1 MMRGNEVEVSQVS
14 EKAEVTLK
22 SGKSHLHILG
32 IQSTIAWENPEA
44 NRLHFEK
51 QIRGNVKKFPET
63 DLVVL
68 PEVFTTGFTM
78 NLSKIDSWESRET
91 LHWMTR
97 LSSELNVGLT
107 GSIAYRFEDGT
118 ARNRSLFV
126 RPDGSF
132 EFYDKKHLFSL
143 GSEDQF
149 FEKGQVKKI
158 VEFRGW
164 KILLQICYD
173 LRFPCSSRNTL
184 EDRYDIALYVANW
197 PQARIKHWLTLL
209 QARAIENQCYV
220 MGVNRT
226 GADAKELLYPG
237 ESLGV
242 DFYGNVCDQTTQD
255 DVVQLVCD
263 RTSLEEF
270 KIKFPVLEDGDT
282 SD

>member
-1 MMRGNEVEVSQVS
+1 MSRGNEVEVSHVS
-14 EKAEVTLK
+14 KKPEVTLK

-32 IQSTIAWENPEA
+32 IQSTIVWENPEA

-51 QIRGNVKKFPET
+51 QIREGVQKNPET

-78 NLSKIDSWESRET
+78 NLSKIDSWESRDT
-91 LHWMTR
+91 LNWMTR
-97 LSSELNVGLT
+97 LSSELNVGVT
-107 GSIAYRFEDGT
+107 GSVAFRFEDGT
-118 ARNRSLFV
+118 GRNRSLFV

-149 FEKGQVKKI
+149 FEKGLVKKI

-197 PQARIKHWLTLL
+197 PQARIKHWVTLL

-226 GADAKELLYPG
+226 GTDANELLYPG

-282 SD
+282 LD

>member
-1 MMRGNEVEVSQVS
+1 MSSRNKGVVSRVS
-14 EKAEVTLK
+14 EKPKVTLK
-22 SGKSHLHILG
+22 SVNPQLHLLG
-32 IQSTIAWENPEA
+32 IQSTIVWENPEA
-44 NRLHFEK
+44 NRVNFEK
-51 QIRGNVKKFPET
+51 KIREGVQKTPET

-78 NLSKIDSWESRET
+78 NLAKIDSWESRET
-91 LHWMTR
+91 LNWMTR
-97 LSSELNVGLT
+97 LASELDVGLT
-107 GSIAYRFEDGT
+107 GSVAFRFEDGT

-143 GSEDQF
+143 GSEDKF
-149 FEKGQVKKI
+149 FEQGQVKKI

-173 LRFPCSSRNTL
+173 LRFPCFSRNSHT
-184 EDRYDIALYVANW
+184 DRYDIALYVANW
-197 PQARIKHWLTLL
+197 PEARIQPWLTLL

-226 GADAKELLYPG
+226 GSDANGILYPG
-237 ESLGV
+237 KSLAV
-242 DFYGNVCDQTTQD
+242 NFYGEIHDQATQD

-263 RTSLEEF
+263 RTALEEF
-270 KIKFPVLEDGDT
+270 KTKFPVLEDWD
-282 SD
+282 

>member
-1 MMRGNEVEVSQVS
+1 MMRGKDGVVSNAS
-14 EKAEVTLK
+14 EKSEVTLK
-22 SGKSHLHILG
+22 SENPHLHLLG
-32 IQSTIAWENPEA
+32 IQSNIVWENPEA
-44 NRLHFEK
+44 NRVNFEK
-51 QIRGNVKKFPET
+51 QIREGVKNFPET
-63 DLVVL
+63 DVVVL
-68 PEVFTTGFTM
+68 PEVLTTGFTM

-91 LHWMTR
+91 LNWMTR
-97 LSSELNVGLT
+97 LASELNVGLT
-107 GSIAYRFEDGT
+107 GSIAFRFEDGT

-132 EFYDKKHLFSL
+132 EFYDKKHLFSF
-143 GSEDQF
+143 GSEDAF
-149 FEKGQVKKI
+149 FEKGLVKKI

-197 PQARIKHWLTLL
+197 PEARIKHWLILL

-226 GADAKELLYPG
+226 GSDANSKIYPG
-237 ESLGV
+237 ENLAV
-242 DFYGNVCDQTTQD
+242 DFYGVIFDQATKNNT
-255 DVVQLVCD
+255 VKLVCD

-270 KIKFPVLEDGDT
+270 KTKFPVLEDVD
-282 SD
+282 

>member
-1 MMRGNEVEVSQVS
+1 MMSGNEVEVSQVS
-14 EKAEVTLK
+14 EKSEVTQVLEK
-22 SGKSHLHILG
+22 SGKPHLHLLG

-51 QIRGNVKKFPET
+51 QIREGVQKFPET

-91 LHWMTR
+91 LNWMTR
-97 LSSELNVGLT
+97 LSSELNVGVT
-107 GSIAYRFEDGT
+107 GSVAFRFEDGT
-118 ARNRSLFV
+118 ARNRSLFI

-132 EFYDKKHLFSL
+132 EFYDKKHLFFL
-143 GSEDQF
+143 GSEDSF
-149 FEKGQVKKI
+149 FEKGLVKKI

-173 LRFPCSSRNTL
+173 LRFPCSSRNML

-197 PQARIKHWLTLL
+197 PEARIKHWVTLL

-226 GADAKELLYPG
+226 GADANSILYPG
-237 ESLGV
+237 ESLAV

-270 KIKFPVLEDGDT
+270 KIKFPVLEDGD
-282 SD
+282 